1 MEHTMTQQMKTLLS
15 ENLNFDLFFSI
26 SISINGTRLVAEYSK
41 DLEEYLLRKS
51 FQQKDYI
58 YEDDF
63 EKLELENADGSV
75 RIVLMKD

>member
-15 ENLNFDLFFSI
+15 ENLNLDLFYSI
-26 SISINGTRLVAEYSK
+26 NIGYNGTRLISEYSK
-41 DLEEYLLRKS
+41 HLEEYLLHKS

-63 EKLELENADGSV
+63 EKVEFENVDGSV

>member
-1 MEHTMTQQMKTLLS
+1 MENTMTQKMKTLLS

-41 DLEEYLLRKS
+41 VLEEYLLRKS

>member
-51 FQQKDYI
+51 FQKKDYI
-58 YEDDF
+58 YDDDS
-63 EKLELENADGSV
+63 EKLELENADASV
-75 RIVLMKD
+75 RIVLMN